1 MALRHSLNSFKSMA
15 RHLKGNSATYTTA
28 TSPKTAS
35 YTPTADLHHHQQQTK
50 KGGVKGDFVPVYVAI
65 GMIAI
70 SVSLGLFTA
79 KHQILYSPNVRVK
92 KKVRETVPEVED
104 PDRVVDEADKFL
116 KKSLFRKI
124 AHIQEFEN
132 VSAIC
137 LILFMEMRL
146 LISLMLRLSSPSEW
160 ILKLTDCFSLST

>member
-1 MALRHSLNSFKSMA
+1 MALRNSLNSFKSMA
-15 RHLKGNSATYTTA
+15 SRLKGNSATYTTA

-35 YTPTADLHHHQQQTK
+35 YTPTADLHHHHQTK

-65 GMIAI
+65 GMIAV
-70 SVSLGLFTA
+70 SVSLGLFTV

-104 PDRVVDEADKFL
+104 PDLVVDEADKFL

-132 VSAIC
+132 G
-137 LILFMEMRL
+137 
-146 LISLMLRLSSPSEW
+146 LSYMPNTVHGDAFAHQPHVET
-160 ILKLTDCFSLST
+160 LKSVGVDPKAH